1 MASVTAFDTI
11 SQRLIASWN
20 ATPLVFENDPYDL
33 PNVATTFVY
42 VVMWG
47 IPGGFD
53 QASIGGGADRDDNLW
68 REFGTLDMHVM
79 VPKGT
84 GSRDARDKAGQLI
97 DLFRGFELG
106 DLTFL
111 EASVGEGKPDREEF
125 ASYWAFTASIS
136 WRRDQ

>member
-1 MASVTAFDTI
+1 MSSVIAFDTI
-11 SQRLIASWN
+11 SQRLIASWT

-33 PNVATTFVY
+33 PNAPAAFVY
-42 VVMWG
+42 VEIWA

-53 QASIGGGADRDDNLW
+53 QASIGAGARDDNLW
-68 REFGTLDMHVM
+68 REYGTLDMHVM

-84 GSRDARDKAGQLI
+84 GSRDAREKAGQLI
-97 DLFRGFELG
+97 DLFRGFEIG

-111 EASVGEGKPDREEF
+111 EASIGEGQPGRSF
-125 ASYWAFTASIS
+125 ANHWAMTASIS